1 MMEWNR
7 ANAGRFWIFDFRF
20 WIVLLLACAVALTVA
35 PSLRGQDT
43 PSVAATEPPA
53 IAGNTDGVRRAVI
66 VCGLPGDAEH
76 RELFAKT
83 IEQLYAGLTG
93 RLGFEAEN
101 VSVFFSVEPTDK
113 DGPALKA
120 NRGPATQEQLTE
132 TVGELT
138 KVLQPADALWV
149 FVFGHA
155 HFDGR
160 NCWLNLPG
168 PDINQVEFGKLVA
181 PLACREQVFF
191 ITTPASGYY
200 IRPLSAAGRI
210 VITATEPDYE
220 VNETLFPH
228 KLAKALAEPP
238 PMAEFDVDGD
248 GHPTLLDAYLWSAR
262 ETAQEFASGEL
273 LATEHAMLDD
283 NGDGRGTEVQIDYLS
298 EELGGRRRAGRSM
311 PPPRAG
317 DGALAREIMLP
328 EPPAAAPA
336 EAEREAGANDDSR

>member
-1 MMEWNR
+1 MDYR
-7 ANAGRFWIFDFRF
+7 VFI
-20 WIVLLLACAVALTVA
+20 LACAVVLNLA

-43 PSVAATEPPA
+43 PPVAATAPPA
-53 IAGNTDGVRRAVI
+53 VVGNADGVRRAVI

-76 RELFAKT
+76 RELFART

-93 RLGFEAEN
+93 RLAFKAED
-101 VSVFFSVEPTDK
+101 VAVLFSDETNDK
-113 DGPALKA
+113 DGLALQA
-120 NRGPATQEQLTE
+120 NRGPATQEQLTK
-132 TVGELT
+132 TVGEFT
-138 KVLQPADALWV
+138 KTLQPADALWV

-168 PDINQVEFGKLVA
+168 PDINQVEFGKLFA

-228 KLAKALAEPP
+228 KLAKSLAEPP

-248 GHPTLLDAYLWSAR
+248 GRPTLFDAYLWSAR

-273 LATEHAMLDD
+273 LATEH
-283 NGDGRGTEVQIDYLS
+283 
-298 EELGGRRRAGRSM
+298 
-311 PPPRAG
+311 
-317 DGALAREIMLP
+317 
-328 EPPAAAPA
+328 
-336 EAEREAGANDDSR
+336 